1 MESLVIVLSKPDE
14 EGVIMEITI
23 DSISKHYGNYQALR
37 DINLHV
43 NNGELVALLGPS
55 GSGKTSLLRVIA

>member
-1 MESLVIVLSKPDE
+1 MNGKPVIVLSKPDE

-43 NNGELVALLGPS
+43 NNGELVALLGRQAQA
-55 GSGKTSLLRVIA
+55 KRHY